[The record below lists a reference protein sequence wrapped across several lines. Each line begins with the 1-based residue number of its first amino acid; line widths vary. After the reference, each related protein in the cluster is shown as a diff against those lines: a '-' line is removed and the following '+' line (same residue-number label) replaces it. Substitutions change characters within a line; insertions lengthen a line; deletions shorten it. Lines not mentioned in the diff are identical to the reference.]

1 MARNLL
7 DFDQVD
13 AIGTKVLLGL
23 ITIVVTIYAL
33 IMPLIDWIRGKAFVV
48 EVPAL
53 AGMDVES
60 ADLKLRLGASIL
72 ETTAMRVRIEDA
84 STTLRLLDLAA
95 GLVLVTATALVAWL
109 ILRVI
114 NQIVAGDPFAGA
126 AMSWLRGIAG
136 TLILAPVVYFPLM
149 MARNGK
155 AIGETLDT
163 RTASMDFSFSLGLLG
178 PMAVGLVI
186 AALAQAFADGGRLRE
201 DAEGLI

>member
-95 GLVLVTATALVAWL
+95 GLVLVTATAL
-109 ILRVI
+109 I
-114 NQIVAGDPFAGA
+114 D
-126 AMSWLRGIAG
+126 
-136 TLILAPVVYFPLM
+136 
-149 MARNGK
+149 
-155 AIGETLDT
+155 
-163 RTASMDFSFSLGLLG
+163 
-178 PMAVGLVI
+178 
-186 AALAQAFADGGRLRE
+186 
-201 DAEGLI
+201 